1 MARYR
6 YVTRTLQYR
15 ALQAPPAEP
24 LALTK
29 SHEQAKKNL
38 HLSETPSNLDCGR
51 IVQMVCDTF
60 LWENLESRL
69 HSFTIWPS
77 PRIIHKEISTS
88 VRQVADSQGVFP
100 AAQPQLKSRNKQ
112 SPCDPSSGKWRPDN
126 EHLHWMMLD
135 DALQVMDIMWLWI
148 NTYENTIFLGG
159 WTSIYNPAILMWTT
173 GVPWVLT
180 HCHVRAF
187 QKNPQQ
193 QAFSENFEPSVPV
206 CLRGAM
212 SYNVVYIIIY
222 LKIGKTY
229 YSQLSTVY

>member
-24 LALTK
+24 LAVTK
-29 SHEQAKKNL
+29 SHEQAKKKL

-51 IVQMVCDTF
+51 IVQMVCDILRYF
-60 LWENLESRL
+60 FVGESRL
-69 HSFTIWPS
+69 HSFTIWQS
-77 PRIIHKEISTS
+77 PMIIHKEISTS
-88 VRQVADSQGVFP
+88 VRQVADSQRVFP

-126 EHLHWMMLD
+126 EHKWMMLD
-135 DALQVMDIMWLWI
+135 DALQVMDIMS
-148 NTYENTIFLGG
+148 E
-159 WTSIYNPAILMWTT
+159 SPE
-173 GVPWVLT
+173 
-180 HCHVRAF
+180 
-187 QKNPQQ
+187 KNNSNL
-193 QAFSENFEPSVPV
+193 FRYFEPSVPV

-212 SYNVVYIIIY
+212 SYNVVYIIY

-229 YSQLSTVY
+229 YSHLFTIYLLYISHQSTPNIYNIRILCDNEI